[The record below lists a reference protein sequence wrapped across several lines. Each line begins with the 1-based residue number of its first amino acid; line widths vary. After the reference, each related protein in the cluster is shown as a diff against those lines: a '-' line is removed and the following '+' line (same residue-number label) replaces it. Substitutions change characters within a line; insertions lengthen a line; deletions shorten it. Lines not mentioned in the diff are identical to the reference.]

1 MRLFILLTLLVST
14 GLLQGQKEITL
25 EDIWTKGTFNTRSI
39 PGFLYDESGSEYLR
53 RIGNNMEKFDIRTGE
68 KTGVLLQGDSLKD
81 ETGKA
86 IRYSSYLRSSDGR
99 YFLLE
104 TEMESIYRYSKKA
117 FYILYDTKTSDIFKL
132 FPQSKQMYP
141 AFSPDSKKIAFVS
154 DNNLYT
160 LDIDSKKRTQVTTDG
175 KYNHIING
183 ASDWVYEE
191 EFALKRAYEWSLDSR
206 HIAFIRF
213 DETEVPEFFMEL
225 YNDDAYPEKVTFK
238 YPKVGEVN
246 AVVSLHLYDLNTK
259 KTLKGDLGDLDDQYI
274 PRIKWSSK
282 GLIAFKMNR
291 HQNHLQLFMINSSSG
306 KSNLILEEKNKYY
319 IDINDDMTF
328 VESGNAF
335 VWSSEQDGY
344 QHLYLYDLDG
354 KLKRQISSGR
364 YDVTNFYGV
373 DEKTGKLYFQAAME
387 SPMEREIYEI
397 GFDGSGLRKIS
408 TRKGTNS
415 AQFSP
420 NFEYFVN
427 TFSTIN
433 SAPVYEVY
441 DRKGGLIRQIETN
454 SHISEIQENY
464 QVSPVEFFEIR
475 TSEDVQLNA
484 YRILPANFDPSKK
497 YPVFM
502 FLYGGPNSQQVTD
515 NWKATNYWWFQ
526 LLAQKGY
533 MVVCVDNRGT
543 GARGEEFRKMT
554 YMQLGHFETIDQ
566 IESARYLATLPY
578 VDGSRI
584 GIYGWSYGGYMSSL
598 CLLKGNDVFKA
609 AIAVAPVTNWKW
621 YDTIYTERY
630 MRTSAENPEGY
641 KQNSPVYFADRLKGK
656 YLLIHGMADDN
667 VHFQNTVEMANALIT
682 ANKQFDTYYYPN
694 RNHGIY
700 GGNARIH
707 LFTKMTQFILDNI

>member
-1 MRLFILLTLLVST
+1 MRLFILLTLLVFT

-39 PGFLYDESGSEYLR
+39 PGFLYDKSGSEYLR

-68 KTGVLLQGDSLKD
+68 KTGVLLQGDSLTDK
-81 ETGKA
+81 TGKT

-132 FPQSKQMYP
+132 YPQSKQMYP

-246 AVVSLHLYDLNTK
+246 AVVSLHIHDLNSK

-291 HQNHLQLFMINSSSG
+291 HQNHLQLFMVNSSTG
-306 KSNLILEEKNKYY
+306 KSKLIMEEKNKYY
-319 IDINDDMTF
+319 IDIHDDMTF

-387 SPMEREIYEI
+387 SPMEREVYEI
-397 GFDGSGLRKIS
+397 GLDGSGLRKIS

-454 SHISEIQENY
+454 SHIIEIQENY